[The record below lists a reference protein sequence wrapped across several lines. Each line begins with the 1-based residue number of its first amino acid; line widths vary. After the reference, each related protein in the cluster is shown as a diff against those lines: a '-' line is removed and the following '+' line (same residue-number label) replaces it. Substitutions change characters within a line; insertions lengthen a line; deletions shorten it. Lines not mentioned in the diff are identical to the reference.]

1 MLMVEVQGIMVINNW
16 FVLAD
21 GFMKAG
27 WSVRDGTEENTSIE
41 LPFRRSQFAADL
53 SGRHV
58 SSLGD
63 FCLTRFLNY
72 SL

>member
-41 LPFRRSQFAADL
+41 LPFRRSQFAAD
-53 SGRHV
+53 
-58 SSLGD
+58 
-63 FCLTRFLNY
+63 FLEVIVLLWVI
-72 SL
+72 SV